1 MNTDEGVKLLK
12 EGKIIAFPTETSYG
26 LACDPFNEKAVRE
39 LHELKKEPFDK
50 PVLLIV
56 DSIQMIEKIA
66 ILNEKARAL
75 IETFMPGPLTIIAK
89 KKKTL
94 PDFLSK
100 ETIAFRISENEIAR
114 ELSRKFRKPIT
125 GTSANLHGKEPAF
138 SKEEIENYFGNIPLI
153 DAGKLEKQEPST
165 IYDITTNKIIR
176 KGKITKKEINKV
188 LDKLKEF

>member
-1 MNTDEGVKLLK
+1 MNVIEGVKLIK

-56 DSIQMIEKIA
+56 ASMQMIEEIA
-66 ILNEKARAL
+66 ILNEKNRAL
-75 IETFMPGPLTIIAK
+75 IKKFMPGPLTLIGK
-89 KKKTL
+89 KKKYL
-94 PDFLSK
+94 PDFLCK
-100 ETIAFRISENEIAR
+100 ETVAFRISENKIAR
-114 ELSRKFRKPIT
+114 ELSKKLGKPIT
-125 GTSANLHGKEPAF
+125 ATSANLHGKEPAF
-138 SKEEIENYFGNIPLI
+138 SKKEIEKYFGKIPII

-176 KGKITKKEINKV
+176 KGKITQNEINKV
-188 LDKLKEF
+188 LEKLK

>member
-1 MNTDEGVKLLK
+1 MNLIDGVKLIK

-26 LACDPFNEKAVRE
+26 LACDPFNEKAVQE
-39 LHELKKEPFDK
+39 LHQLKKEPFDK

-56 DSIQMIEKIA
+56 DSMQMIEEIA
-66 ILNEKARAL
+66 VLNEKARLL

-100 ETIAFRISENEIAR
+100 KTIAFRISENEIAR
-114 ELSRKFRKPIT
+114 ELSRKFGKPIT
-125 GTSANLHGKEPAF
+125 ATSANLHRKEPAF
-138 SKEEIENYFGNIPLI
+138 NPEEIRNYFGNIPII

-176 KGKITKKEINKV
+176 EGKITKNRINKV
-188 LDKLKEF
+188 LEKLKEF